1 MTATLRHILLLLGV
15 ILSGCSHYLDV
26 SPDSAFDVSIDREDK
41 IAELLTGAYPDASYF
56 PFLEPRT
63 DNVGERTYGEHYQLN
78 EAMYLWEDYDQED
91 LDTPLAYWNAC
102 YRGIGQANKALELL
116 KDYPKTDRVKALYAE
131 AFLLRAYLHFMLVNI
146 WAEPYRGV
154 VSELSPGIP
163 YLTAPEKHAL
173 VSYERGTVAEVYRK
187 IEADL
192 RRGISLVNDRYLEK
206 PKYHFNKKAAYAFAT
221 RFYLMM
227 GRWDEVVAY
236 ADYVLGA
243 TPRTVLRDWMAYERE
258 FRFRRE
264 SLHQSYSSASSPAN
278 LLLTTTESRWA
289 RDLPRQLY
297 GTTEAEMKDIY
308 TRRGILGC
316 TDYEHI
322 NLMLPYVFV
331 NSPSPVKQGVYTAK
345 FGELALFGAAGTRPR
360 DLYVT
365 NVLLSTDEVMLSRM
379 EAYTMLGR
387 YDEAVNDLLTFMES
401 KFHSTPPCPRTS
413 YTNSHSGMY
422 NDIAPYYGVS
432 QRQLGLLKIILDFR
446 QKEFLHEG
454 LRWFDIRRFHI
465 AVRRTS
471 HHPLYRPLDRD
482 DYRKVLQIPTEA
494 LHRGLKPN
502 PRNDVHTQ
510 MN

>member
-1 MTATLRHILLLLGV
+1 MTSYIRHIALLLVG
-15 ILSGCSHYLDV
+15 ITLSTCGKYLDV
-26 SPDSAFDVSIDREDK
+26 SPDSSFDVPIDSEDK

-91 LDTPLAYWNAC
+91 LDTPLSYWNAC

-116 KDYPKTDRVKALYAE
+116 KDYPKTERVKALYAE

-146 WAEPYRGV
+146 WAEPYRAEE
-154 VSELSPGIP
+154 SELAPGIP
-163 YLTAPEKHAL
+163 YLTRPEKHAL
-173 VSYERGTVAEVYRK
+173 VNYHRGSVADVYRK
-187 IEADL
+187 IEEDL
-192 RRGISLVNDRYLEK
+192 RLGITLVSDRYYAK

-227 GRWDEVVAY
+227 GRWQEVIDY

-243 TPRTVLRDWMAYERE
+243 TPRTVLRDWMAYEKAY
-258 FRFRRE
+258 RFRRE
-264 SLHQSYSSASSPAN
+264 SLYQAYGATDAASN

-289 RDLPRQLY
+289 RDLPIQLY
-297 GTTEAEMKDIY
+297 GTTESEMKDIY

-316 TDYEHI
+316 TDYERI
-322 NLMLPYVFV
+322 NLLQPYVFV
-331 NSPSPVKQGVYTAK
+331 ASPAPVKNGVYTAK
-345 FGELALFGAAGTRPR
+345 FGELALFGASGSRPR

-365 NVLLSTDEVMLSRM
+365 NVLLSTDEVLLNRM

-387 YDEAVNDLLTFMES
+387 YEEAIDDLQTFMES
-401 KFHSTPPCPRTS
+401 KYHGTPPCPRTS

-422 NDIAPYYGVS
+422 NDLSPYYGVS

-454 LRWFDIRRFHI
+454 LRWLDIRRFHI
-465 AVRRTS
+465 AVRRNS
-471 HHPLYRPLDRD
+471 RHPLYRPLDKD
-482 DYRKVLQIPTEA
+482 DYRKVLQIPVEA
-494 LHRGLKPN
+494 LRRGLEPN
-502 PRNDVHTQ
+502 PRNDVHT
-510 MN
+510 NY